1 VTLTAVDFYKKTTLR
16 PQKTSASASRAGFPA
31 IFVSR
36 NSVPPAD
43 TAPASPTVE
52 FRHVEKRYGSGPVIL
67 EDFNLTA
74 APGDFIA
81 LIGPSGCG
89 KSTLLKLIAG
99 LSPVTTGQLILP
111 TSAPSPLAHHPSPT
125 ATATASASASAP
137 SPTTSS
143 DALAYVFQEP
153 TLLPWL
159 TAAENVALPLD
170 LRATPPARR
179 AELIATALA
188 LVDLTEHAG
197 YYPRQLSGGQKMRVS
212 IARALVLSPQLLLL
226 DEPFGALD
234 EMTRDRLNE
243 ELLAIRERQRWTAF
257 FVTHSVAEAVFLAN
271 RIVVMSANPGRLHR
285 EIRVDLPYPRTPAT
299 RRDPAYHRLVDEV
312 SQLLRSVEDTPSSHS
327 SLALHRSPLAP
338 RPSA

>member
-1 VTLTAVDFYKKTTLR
+1 M
-16 PQKTSASASRAGFPA
+16 
-31 IFVSR
+31 
-36 NSVPPAD
+36 PPAD
-43 TAPASPTVE
+43 TTHAPSATSAPPTVE
-52 FRHVEKRYGSGPVIL
+52 FRSVEKCYGAGPVIL
-67 EDFNLTA
+67 EDFSLTA
-74 APGDFIA
+74 APGEFIA

-99 LSPVTTGQLILP
+99 LSPITAGQLLLAGRP
-111 TSAPSPLAHHPSPT
+111 ATADRSAPA
-125 ATATASASASAP
+125 
-137 SPTTSS
+137 
-143 DALAYVFQEP
+143 DELAYVFQEP

-159 TAAENVALPLD
+159 TVAANVALPLD

-179 AELIATALA
+179 AELVAAALA
-188 LVDLTEHAG
+188 LVGLAPRAD

-212 IARALVLSPQLLLL
+212 IARALVLSPQILLL

-271 RIVVMSANPGRLHR
+271 RIVIMSANPGRLHR

-312 SQLLRSVEDTPSSHS
+312 SQLLRSVEDIAATAPEP
-327 SLALHRSPLAP
+327 ATRNPKTGTVPL
-338 RPSA
+338 